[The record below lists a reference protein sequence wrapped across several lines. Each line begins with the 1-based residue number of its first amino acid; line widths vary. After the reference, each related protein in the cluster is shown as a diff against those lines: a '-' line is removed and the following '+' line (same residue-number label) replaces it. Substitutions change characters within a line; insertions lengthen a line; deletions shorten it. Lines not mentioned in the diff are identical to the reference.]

1 MSTSTP
7 NVTEAVTPEVAAF
20 AAERGLTPYLVPVL
34 QLTDRVFPG
43 RRTAVFVEAD
53 MEIADL
59 RYIAIGVDVTGLS
72 VEQLTETR
80 HLWRDGLS
88 AFCPSPHFFD
98 FVLAREAS
106 E

>member
-20 AAERGLTPYLVPVL
+20 AAKRGLTPYLVPVL

-43 RRTAVFVEAD
+43 RLLEVRVEAD
-53 MEIADL
+53 PEIADL
-59 RYIAIGVDVTGLS
+59 RYIAIGVDLTGLS
-72 VEQLTETR
+72 VEQMVERQHTWTR
-80 HLWRDGLS
+80 EIIS
-88 AFCPSPHFFD
+88 YCPSTHVFD
-98 FVLAREAS
+98 FVLAVEAT